1 MSLIRC
7 ATCHKAGLEDDFVYV
22 PVDDQHE
29 RLMCFDCAPP
39 EAMKQYWPFDDE
51 QENDYNGDEANDD

>member
-7 ATCHKAGLEDDFVYV
+7 AICHKAGLEEDFVYV

-29 RLMCFDCAPP
+29 RLMCYECAP
-39 EAMKQYWPFDDE
+39 EDAMKQHWPVDDE
-51 QENDYNGDEANDD
+51 DSQEENASDTD